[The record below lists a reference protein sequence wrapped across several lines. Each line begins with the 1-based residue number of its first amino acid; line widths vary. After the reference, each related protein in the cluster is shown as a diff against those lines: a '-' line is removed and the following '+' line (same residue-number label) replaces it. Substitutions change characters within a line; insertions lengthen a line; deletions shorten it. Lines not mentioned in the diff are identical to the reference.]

1 MTLETALAIAAMA
14 LATYGVRASG
24 LLLAA
29 RLPASGRWARCLQQL
44 PPAVLAAIVAPAI
57 AKGGAAELVAA
68 LATILA
74 AAALSRGLVAPMAA
88 GVFVLWACRHWLGA
102 G

>member
-1 MTLETALAIAAMA
+1 VTLETASAIAAMA
-14 LATYGVRASG
+14 LATYGVRAAG

-57 AKGGAAELVAA
+57 ATGGVAELAAA
-68 LATILA
+68 LATLV
-74 AAALSRGLVAPMAA
+74 AAALSRGLVVPMAA
-88 GVFVLWACRHWLGA
+88 GVFVLWSCRHWLGA